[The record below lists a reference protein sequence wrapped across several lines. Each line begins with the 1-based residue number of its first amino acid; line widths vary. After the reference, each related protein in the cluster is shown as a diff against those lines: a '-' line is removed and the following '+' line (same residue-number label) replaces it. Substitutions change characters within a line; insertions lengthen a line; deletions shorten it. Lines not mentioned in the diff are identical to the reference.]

1 MDGFSR
7 SHGWAV
13 FVVVAVFSANA
24 SAWAAQTFGYISR
37 KPQRY
42 ETKGPSLEQE
52 PGVNLYWHDP
62 YLSSEESC
70 REWPAAVNG
79 YAPCWYGK
87 TDMLALFREPKDDFT
102 MATLGAGGPGVL
114 GTRDFES
121 EFDAGVRALLG
132 MTCGDWYRLE
142 VLYFGSYAWD
152 DSAAVRNF
160 DGNDEGGTGNLFS
173 PFSDFGR
180 PDGVVGLDYNNFA
193 SLRFNSRLHNG
204 EFNLRR
210 RVLMRPGSYETSFL
224 VGGRY
229 LDIEES
235 LDYQTQSTLPTPAGT
250 SNSLAVGTSN
260 QLIGTQIGLLSQFL
274 VQPRCWIDFEMKGG
288 IFQNDMD
295 LSRTYIVV
303 DGEGTT
309 STTGRDSVNRTS
321 FVGDL
326 SLQFNYQFASSWTFY
341 AGYNAIWV
349 TGVALGGDNF
359 ERDISMLELGPTD
372 VDHSG
377 QILYHGP
384 NIGLVLAY

>member
-1 MDGFSR
+1 MDCFSR
-7 SHGWAV
+7 VHGWTAL
-13 FVVVAVFSANA
+13 VVMAVFSANA
-24 SAWAAQTFGYISR
+24 STWAAETFGYVSR

-42 ETKGPSLEQE
+42 ETQGPSLEQE

-62 YLSSEESC
+62 YLSSKESC
-70 REWPAAVNG
+70 RVWPAASNG
-79 YAPCWYGK
+79 YAPSWYGK
-87 TDMLALFREPKDDFT
+87 TDMLALFREPKDDFIMT
-102 MATLGAGGPGVL
+102 KLGPGGSNIL

-142 VLYFGSYAWD
+142 VSYFGSYSWD

-160 DGNDEGGTGNLFS
+160 DDNDQGGTGNLFS

-180 PDGVVGLDYNNFA
+180 PSGVVGLDYNNFA
-193 SLRFNSRLHNG
+193 SIRFNSRMHNG
-204 EFNLRR
+204 EFNVRR
-210 RVLMRPGSYETSFL
+210 RVLMRPGSYEASFL

-229 LDIEES
+229 LDIEERF
-235 LDYQTQSTLPTPAGT
+235 DYLTQSTLPTPGGT
-250 SNSLAVGTSN
+250 SNSLSIGTSN
-260 QLIGTQIGLLSQFL
+260 QLIGAQIGLLSQFL
-274 VQPRCWIDFEMKGG
+274 MQPRCWVDFEMKGG
-288 IFQNDMD
+288 IFQNDAD
-295 LSRTYIVV
+295 LGRAYVVV

-309 STTGRDSVNRTS
+309 QATGRDSVDRTS

-326 SLQFNYQFASSWTFY
+326 SLQFNYQFASCWTFY
-341 AGYNAIWV
+341 AGYNAMWV
-349 TGVALGGDNF
+349 TGVALSGDNF
-359 ERDISMLELGPTD
+359 EQDTSTLLLGPTD